1 MCGVKINQY
10 KNYTCVTDMFHKF
23 VPPQKKKTNNKKAI
37 NQTNITKQTNKK
49 QNKRKPTTKTKQR
62 QQTNKQDISLQLNSI

>member
-23 VPPQKKKTNNKKAI
+23 VPPPKKKKKKKAT